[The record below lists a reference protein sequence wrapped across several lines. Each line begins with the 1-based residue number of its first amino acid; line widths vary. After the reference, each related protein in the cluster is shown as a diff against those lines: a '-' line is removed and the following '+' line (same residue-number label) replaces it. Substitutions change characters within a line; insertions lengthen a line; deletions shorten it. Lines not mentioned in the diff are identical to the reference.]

1 MFCTFEMFG
10 SYEIH
15 LNLVVCYLLMDHEL
29 FPGGEAARKCIL
41 DACIQAAKIWG
52 YSDAV
57 GVLRGSLLLADG
69 PRSLDDLVEDTGYSK
84 STVSTSMSILERQ
97 GLVRRTI
104 KPGDKRYYYI
114 SVEDADATFNVQK
127 EKSRQVTSI
136 ILTAVDQAERYLEII
151 EEIGPNEEMENLC
164 RRLVAIRYF
173 YTQIQKIMDL
183 TGRFTVEELIEIL
196 EREVSR

>member
-1 MFCTFEMFG
+1 MFG

-15 LNLVVCYLLMDHEL
+15 LNLVVCYLLMKHEP
-29 FPGGEAARKCIL
+29 FPGCEAARKYIL
-41 DACIQAAKIWG
+41 DACVQAAKIWG
-52 YSDAV
+52 HSDAV

-69 PRSLDDLVEDTGYSK
+69 ALSLDDLVEDTGYSK
-84 STVSTSMSILERQ
+84 STVSTSMSILERH

-104 KPGDKRYYYI
+104 KPGDKRYYYV
-114 SVEDADATFNVQK
+114 SVEDADATVNAQK
-127 EKSRQVTSI
+127 EKTRQVTSI
-136 ILTAVDQAERYLEII
+136 ILTAVDQAERYLENM
-151 EEIGPNEEMENLC
+151 EEIGQNEEMEGLC

-183 TGRFTVEELIEIL
+183 AGRFTVEELIEIL

>member
-1 MFCTFEMFG
+1 MFG
-10 SYEIH
+10 SYEIYLNFVVYH
-15 LNLVVCYLLMDHEL
+15 LSMKREPI
-29 FPGGEAARKCIL
+29 PGGEAARRYIL
-41 DACIQAAKIWG
+41 DACVQAVKIWG

-57 GVLRGSLLLADG
+57 GILRGSLLLADG

-97 GLVRRTI
+97 GLVRRTV

-114 SVEDADATFNVQK
+114 SVEDADATFNAQK
-127 EKSRQVTSI
+127 EKTRQVASI
-136 ILTAVDQAERYLEII
+136 ILTAVDQAERYLEKM
-151 EEIGPNEEMENLC
+151 EKIGPNEEIERLC

-173 YTQIQKIMDL
+173 YTKIQKIMDL

-196 EREVSR
+196 EREVS

>member
-1 MFCTFEMFG
+1 MFG
-10 SYEIH
+10 SYEIY
-15 LNLVVCYLLMDHEL
+15 LNLVVCYLLMKREA
-29 FPGGEAARKCIL
+29 FPGGEAARRCIL
-41 DACIQAAKIWG
+41 DACAQAAKIWG
-52 YSDAV
+52 HSDAV

-84 STVSTSMSILERQ
+84 STVSTSMSILERH

-104 KPGDKRYYYI
+104 KPGDKRYYYV
-114 SVEDADATFNVQK
+114 SVEDADATVNAQK
-127 EKSRQVTSI
+127 EKTRQVTSI
-136 ILTAVDQAERYLEII
+136 ILTAVDQAERYLENM
-151 EEIGPNEEMENLC
+151 EEMGQNEEMEGLC

-183 TGRFTVEELIEIL
+183 AGRFTVEELIEIL

>member
-1 MFCTFEMFG
+1 MFG

-15 LNLVVCYLLMDHEL
+15 LNLVVCYLLMKHEP
-29 FPGGEAARKCIL
+29 FPGCEAARKYIL
-41 DACIQAAKIWG
+41 DACVQVAKIWG
-52 YSDAV
+52 HSDAV

-69 PRSLDDLVEDTGYSK
+69 ALSLDDLVEDTGYSK
-84 STVSTSMSILERQ
+84 STVSTSMSILERH

-104 KPGDKRYYYI
+104 KPGDKRYYYV
-114 SVEDADATFNVQK
+114 SVEDADATFNAQK
-127 EKSRQVTSI
+127 EKTRQVTSI
-136 ILTAVDQAERYLEII
+136 ILTAVDQAERYLENM

-164 RRLVAIRYF
+164 QRLVAIRYF

-183 TGRFTVEELIEIL
+183 AGRFTVEELIEIL